1 LRNPHRLVGSPG
13 MICRSGSG
21 PVTNVDV
28 EDRHTLMLEPRM
40 AAAITLL
47 LRKQRP
53 PLDGSG
59 C

>member
-1 LRNPHRLVGSPG
+1 

-53 PLDGSG
+53 PLDRSG